1 MKTLKWSG
9 RLLDC
14 REGNQI
20 LPVGMRNETSEIVHR
35 ATDEHQHAH
44 ADRVNYRCEGDP
56 GCDEPGVRLCPQDK
70 HSANY
75 NTQTHY

>member
-1 MKTLKWSG
+1 
-9 RLLDC
+9 
-14 REGNQI
+14 
-20 LPVGMRNETSEIVHR
+20 MRNETSEIVHR